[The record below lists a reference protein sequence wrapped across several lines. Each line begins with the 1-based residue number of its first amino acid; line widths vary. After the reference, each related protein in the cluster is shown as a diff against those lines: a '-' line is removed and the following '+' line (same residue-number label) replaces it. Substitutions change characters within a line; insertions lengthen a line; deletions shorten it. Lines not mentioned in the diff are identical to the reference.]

1 MIWKFLKQNDLFL
14 KGLNWVQHWVSRIGL
29 WGKQV
34 KKIRKCK
41 KWLSSLFILDDK
53 KYRTFHVKDDYGK
66 LWLEM
71 HDATFLN
78 AAATVDVL
86 AANNDLISV
95 ETTAGHFAWL

>member
-1 MIWKFLKQNDLFL
+1 MKRNC
-14 KGLNWVQHWVSRIGL
+14 
-29 WGKQV
+29 
-34 KKIRKCK
+34 KCK

-71 HDATFLN
+71 PVATFLN

-86 AANNDLISV
+86 AANNNDVISV
-95 ETTAGHFAWL
+95 ETRAVHFA